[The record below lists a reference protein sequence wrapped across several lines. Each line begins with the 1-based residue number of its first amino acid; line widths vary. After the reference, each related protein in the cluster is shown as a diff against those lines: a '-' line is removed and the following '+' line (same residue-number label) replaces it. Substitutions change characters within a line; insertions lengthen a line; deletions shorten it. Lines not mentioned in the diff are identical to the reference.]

1 MIGSAGEIARPTNQ
15 GKRVIYPQT
24 PRGAHPCR
32 EACMPPLQTPGT
44 AYTNPKT
51 FPQSEHPRAATMRP
65 VPICPTMPFL
75 RRDGVR
81 SMRRGGIYAA
91 RERYGTDHSWFAWC
105 VTHIVGRGLDP
116 PHIRG
121 GRERPPYKPG
131 ETGNEP
137 GTPRGA
143 HPCRE
148 ACMPP
153 LQMRV
158 TAYTPQK
165 RYPVATAHGPQPC
178 GPYHARYTPCKP

>member
-91 RERYGTDHSWFAWC
+91 RERYGTDHSWFA
-105 VTHIVGRGLDP
+105 
-116 PHIRG
+116 
-121 GRERPPYKPG
+121 
-131 ETGNEP
+131 
-137 GTPRGA
+137 
-143 HPCRE
+143 
-148 ACMPP
+148 
-153 LQMRV
+153 
-158 TAYTPQK
+158 
-165 RYPVATAHGPQPC
+165 
-178 GPYHARYTPCKP
+178 